1 MRKSSLVWSSLPAR
15 KPRRDQDGAWGELPE
30 DPDNF
35 GFREKVAFNKQTRQ
49 KWPITTAP
57 APVVPVVVA
66 AASAVAALAELA
78 VANTFP

>member
-1 MRKSSLVWSSLPAR
+1 MGRGGSSRKTRIIFRFR
-15 KPRRDQDGAWGELPE
+15 K
-30 DPDNF
+30 
-35 GFREKVAFNKQTRQ
+35 KIAFNKKQTRQ